1 MGSYYDKVSIGQS
14 IPSCSRVTAEQTGK
28 TLKRDVMTAITAD
41 AADNRPL
48 DFIRT
53 IIEED
58 LRTGKYERVVTRFPP
73 EPNGFLHIGHAKSIC
88 LNFGI
93 AEEYNSVCHL
103 RFDDTNPSKESAEYV
118 EAIKEDVQW
127 LGFSWGNHLYYA
139 SDYFDRLYDYAVR
152 LIRMGRAY
160 VCHLSADR
168 IREQRGTLT
177 EPGRES
183 PYRDRPVEENLR
195 LFEQMKNGELADGSC
210 VLRARIDMASPNI
223 LMRDPV
229 LYRILKTNHHR
240 TGDKWSIYPMYDFTH
255 CLSDMIENITHSL
268 CTLEFENNRPLYDW
282 VLDTLNTPCHPRQIE
297 FARLNINYTVMSK
310 RKLLQL
316 VNEGR
321 VSGWD
326 DPRMLTISGLRRRGY
341 TPASIRRFC
350 DIIGVGRRES
360 WIDMGVLEN
369 AVREDLNATAP
380 RVMGVLRPLKVVIT
394 NYPEEQTEEF
404 EALNHP
410 QKPEMGSRTVV
421 FCREIYIETDD
432 FLEDP
437 PRKFFRLGPGREV
450 RLRYAYLVTCDEV
463 IKNDSGE
470 VIELRCTYDPA
481 SRGGSAPDG
490 RKVKGTI
497 HWVSARDAVEAEVR
511 LYDRLFTVEHPD
523 MDREKDFKEFL
534 NPDSLT
540 VLKNCM
546 LEPSLNNARPDDRF
560 QFERQG
566 YFCLDSRDA
575 KAGRPVFNRIVTLR
589 DTWEKISRQT

>member
-1 MGSYYDKVSIGQS
+1 MTS
-14 IPSCSRVTAEQTGK
+14 IPSP
-28 TLKRDVMTAITAD
+28 
-41 AADNRPL
+41 AADNKPL
-48 DFIRT
+48 DFIRA

-58 LRTGKYERVVTRFPP
+58 LRSGRYERVVTRFPP

-93 AEEYNSVCHL
+93 AGEYDSVCHL
-103 RFDDTNPSKESAEYV
+103 RFDDTNPSRESAEYV
-118 EAIKEDVQW
+118 EAIKEDVRW
-127 LGFSWGNHLYYA
+127 LGFDWGEHLYYA
-139 SDYFDRLYDYAVR
+139 SDYFDRLYDYAVQ
-152 LIRMGRAY
+152 LIRMGKAY
-160 VCHLSADR
+160 VCHLSADQ

-195 LFEQMKNGELADGSC
+195 LFEQMKNGELADGTC

-229 LYRILKTNHHR
+229 LYRILRTTHHR
-240 TGDKWSIYPMYDFTH
+240 TGDKWCIYPMYDFTH
-255 CLSDMIENITHSL
+255 CLSDMIEKITHSL

-282 VLDTLNTPCHPRQIE
+282 VLDTLDTPCHPRQIE
-297 FARLNINYTVMSK
+297 FARLNINFTVMSK

-316 VNEGR
+316 VNENKVG
-321 VSGWD
+321 GWD

-350 DIIGVGRRES
+350 DSIGVGRRDS

-369 AVREDLNATAP
+369 AVREDLNEAAP

-394 NYPEEQTEEF
+394 NYPEEQTEQF

-410 QKPEMGSRTVV
+410 QKPGMGTRTVP
-421 FCREIYIETDD
+421 FCREIYIEADD
-432 FLEDP
+432 FMEEP
-437 PRKFFRLGPGREV
+437 PRKFHRLGPGREV
-450 RLRYAYLVTCDEV
+450 RLRYAYLVTCDKV
-463 IKNDSGE
+463 IKNDRGE
-470 VIELRCTYDPA
+470 VTELHCTHDPA

-497 HWVSARDAVEAEVR
+497 HWVSARHAVEAEVR
-511 LYDRLFTVEHPD
+511 LYDRLFTIEHPD
-523 MDREKDFKEFL
+523 MDRERDFKEFL
-534 NPDSLT
+534 NPDSLV
-540 VLKNCM
+540 VLAGCK
-546 LEPSLNNARPDDRF
+546 LEPSLGNALPGDRF

-575 KAGRPVFNRIVTLR
+575 RPGRPVFNRIVTLR
-589 DTWEKISRQT
+589 DTWKKISGQT